1 MGFVARLGALA
12 GYRRAG
18 AAVLFGLLSAGAMPP
33 FNLVPLL
40 VPGFT
45 LLLWLVDGAPSRRQ
59 AYFDGFLWGMGFFI
73 PNLYW
78 MAAALFTDLAQF
90 WWVIPIALTG
100 IPALE
105 ALYTGVATLIFRAT
119 PGNRIGR
126 ILVFAAGWVAMEWL
140 RTHTPFGGLP
150 WALIG
155 YTWSD
160 DLPILLDGL
169 QVTSLVGIHGL
180 GFLTVLVA
188 AMPALAGYG
197 GSGRRLAL
205 AICAP
210 VVLLAG
216 LLLWGA
222 WRLAPGSD
230 ATVPGVTLRLLQTN
244 IPDQVTSTTEENA
257 ARLRAVL
264 ALADSPGADQVTAQ
278 IWPEGSA
285 DFLINR
291 SASVRSAVA
300 RRAPPGGVVLTGTV
314 TANPEGPVD
323 KVWNSIAAVTADG
336 QIASV
341 YEKAHLVPFGE
352 YVPLQSLLSFLPIVA
367 GRSGLDIGPGLVT
380 LDLPGLPPVSPIVC
394 FEAIFPHA
402 VVDEAHRPAW
412 IVNVSNDAWF
422 GHSIGPLQHF
432 AQARVR
438 SVEEGLPLVRA
449 ANGGIS
455 GVVDAHGRRVMSL
468 PFGITAVLDVPLP
481 VGLAEPTPYGRFG
494 DLMPLALILAAI
506 LLAAGL
512 NWADRGR
519 A

>member
-1 MGFVARLGALA
+1 
-12 GYRRAG
+12 
-18 AAVLFGLLSAGAMPP
+18 VLFGLVSAAAMPP
-33 FNLVPLL
+33 FNLILLL

-45 LLLWLVDGAPSRRQ
+45 LLLWLVDGARSRRQ
-59 AYFDGFLWGMGFFI
+59 AYLDGFLWGMGFFI

-78 MAAALFTDLAQF
+78 MAAALFTDLAEF
-90 WWVIPIALTG
+90 WWVIPLALTG

-105 ALYTGVATLIFRAT
+105 ALYTGTATLIYHAA
-119 PGNRIGR
+119 PGNRVGR
-126 ILVFAAGWVAMEWL
+126 ILVFVSGWVAMEWL

-150 WALIG
+150 WALTG
-155 YTWSD
+155 YTWSGD
-160 DLPILLDGL
+160 MPILLDGL
-169 QVTSLVGIHGL
+169 QMTSLVGIHGL
-180 GFLTVLVA
+180 SFITVLVA
-188 AMPALAGYG
+188 AMPALTGYG
-197 GSGRRLAL
+197 GSRRRLAV
-205 AICAP
+205 AVGTP
-210 VVLLAG
+210 VALLAG
-216 LLLWGA
+216 LLIWGA

-230 ATVPGVTLRLLQTN
+230 ATVPGVRLRLLQTN
-244 IPDQVTSTTEENA
+244 IPDQVTSTTEENL

-264 ALADSPGADQVTAQ
+264 ALADSPGADLISAQ
-278 IWPEGSA
+278 IWPESSV

-291 SASVRSAVA
+291 SASVRTAVA

-314 TANPEGPVD
+314 EANPEGPVE

-336 QIASV
+336 RIAGL

-367 GRSGLDIGPGLVT
+367 GRGGLDVGPGPVT
-380 LDLPGLPPVSPIVC
+380 LELPNLPPVSPIVC

-402 VVDEAHRPAW
+402 VLDEAHRPAW

-438 SVEEGLPLVRA
+438 AVEEGLPLVRA

-455 GVVDAHGRRVMSL
+455 GVVDAHGRLVMAL
-468 PFGITAVLDVPLP
+468 PFGVTDILDVPLP
-481 VGLAEPTPYGRFG
+481 VGLERATIYGRFG
-494 DLMPLALILAAI
+494 DLAPLALGLAA
-506 LLAAGL
+506 LALAVALNGAG
-512 NWADRGR
+512 RRR